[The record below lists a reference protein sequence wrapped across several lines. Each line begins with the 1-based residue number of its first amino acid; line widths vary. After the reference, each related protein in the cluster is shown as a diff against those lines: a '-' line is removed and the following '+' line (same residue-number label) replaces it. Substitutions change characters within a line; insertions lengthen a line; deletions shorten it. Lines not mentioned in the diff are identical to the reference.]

1 MHIAFF
7 TYQTLIQKSSDL
19 EVLIYLISKF
29 SLEGQSD
36 ILSNLE
42 KNAFLLQKTFKYE
55 YFKYKEH

>member
-19 EVLIYLISKF
+19 EVLIYLISILV
-29 SLEGQSD
+29 LEGQSD

-55 YFKYKEH
+55 YFKFREH

>member
-29 SLEGQSD
+29 SFGRPKWHIIQLR
-36 ILSNLE
+36 